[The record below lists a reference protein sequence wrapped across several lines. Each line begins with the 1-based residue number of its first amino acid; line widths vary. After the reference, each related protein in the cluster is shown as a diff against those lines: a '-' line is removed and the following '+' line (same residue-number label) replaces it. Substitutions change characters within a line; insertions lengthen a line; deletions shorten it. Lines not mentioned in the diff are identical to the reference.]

1 MHKFIRGNSS
11 QWGYQ
16 PQGGWS
22 SQNYNFSRGHKLRR
36 RISTQRRPLNRYA
49 DKSVA
54 VATIEALIAIINV
67 LERE

>member
-1 MHKFIRGNSS
+1 MDNFIRDSSS

-16 PQGGWS
+16 PEGGRS
-22 SQNYNFSRGHKLRR
+22 SQDSDFVRGHRLRR
-36 RISTQRRPLNRYA
+36 RISSQRRPLNRHV